1 MCLRAVV
8 SGDPDGDSNRDSV
21 AARVRPHL
29 VRVPR
34 VGHDQATGADAD
46 RAQLA
51 ARFAAGDTAALAEVY
66 HQWASLVLAIA
77 RRSLGHQQD
86 AEDITQQVFVS
97 AWRSR
102 HTLRPDAG
110 AFPAWLVAIT
120 RRRIADELAR
130 RSREHRRVQ
139 AAATADA
146 VTHGRGSSGPA
157 AVDGIVDRL
166 VLEHEVD
173 LMGEPRRTILTLA
186 YVADQ
191 THEQIA
197 ATLELPLGTVK
208 SHLRRGLLHLRD
220 ALKEATDDASLR

>member
-1 MCLRAVV
+1 M
-8 SGDPDGDSNRDSV
+8 SGRPEPERTGEQARPRLVRLHRMGDDE
-21 AARVRPHL
+21 AARAEL
-29 VRVPR
+29 
-34 VGHDQATGADAD
+34 AT
-46 RAQLA
+46 
-51 ARFAAGDTAALAEVY
+51 RFAAGDQVALAEVY
-66 HQWASLVLAIA
+66 QRWATLVLAIA

-97 AWRSR
+97 AWQSR

-130 RSREHRRVQ
+130 RSREQQRVR
-139 AAATADA
+139 AVATADA
-146 VTHGRGSSGPA
+146 LTGTSGPA
-157 AVDGIVDRL
+157 HPAPDAIVDRL

-173 LMGEPRRTILTLA
+173 LMGEPRRTIMTLA

-197 ATLELPLGTVK
+197 ATLDLPLGTVK
-208 SHLRRGLLHLRD
+208 SHLRRGLLQLRT
-220 ALKEATDDASLR
+220 ALREATDDASLR